1 MKARN
6 KKKFNVFAMLIFI
19 VLVAYTLLFVSLLL
33 WAFFTSLKTKA
44 DFRTNVLLW
53 PKRGWQWSNYSYVFE
68 NFKIPVTDEQG
79 VEHTIGMFG
88 QLINSVIYALGGA
101 FLATLVPCVTAYVT
115 AKFDKISSKVIY
127 TIVIVTMTLP
137 IVGAYPSE
145 IHLARTL
152 GIYDQIWG
160 IVIMKGNFLGMY
172 YLVFFAAFK
181 SLNKAYYEAAYLDGA
196 SEWRIMVNI
205 AIPLVKTAFS
215 TIMLIK
221 FIEFW
226 NDYQTPLLYAP
237 SHPTLAYGVWYM
249 SNNREVVG
257 MNNAIMRVTSSMIL
271 LIPILIVFILLR
283 KKLMGNITV
292 GGIKG

>member
-1 MKARN
+1 MKVKQIVFT
-6 KKKFNVFAMLIFI
+6 KKDTAELLNVEISD
-19 VLVAYTLLFVSLLL
+19 TLS
-33 WAFFTSLKTKA
+33 
-44 DFRTNVLLW
+44 
-53 PKRGWQWSNYSYVFE
+53 P
-68 NFKIPVTDEQG
+68 DE
-79 VEHTIGMFG
+79 V
-88 QLINSVIYALGGA
+88 
-101 FLATLVPCVTAYVT
+101 
-115 AKFDKISSKVIY
+115 
-127 TIVIVTMTLP
+127 
-137 IVGAYPSE
+137 
-145 IHLARTL
+145 
-152 GIYDQIWG
+152 
-160 IVIMKGNFLGMY
+160 
-172 YLVFFAAFK
+172 
-181 SLNKAYYEAAYLDGA
+181 
-196 SEWRIMVNI
+196 
-205 AIPLVKTAFS
+205 LVKTAFS